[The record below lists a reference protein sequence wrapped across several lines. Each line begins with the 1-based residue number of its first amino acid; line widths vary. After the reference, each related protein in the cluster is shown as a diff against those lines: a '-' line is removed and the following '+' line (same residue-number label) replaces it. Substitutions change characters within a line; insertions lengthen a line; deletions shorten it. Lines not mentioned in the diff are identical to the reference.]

1 MDWGLVGS
9 CHGEGRREAVG
20 LAGERVFALCWT
32 QAREPGCVCV
42 RAGANANPSKGRVGT
57 CRAARTS
64 PWRSRGVHGGGTPGM
79 AFWPPEWPTRPY
91 SMRQR
96 ERGVGKFSP
105 RPEIEQGGRVGRL
118 ASLTGGGG
126 GRRSWRNPEEG
137 ALGLLVPVARRSGTW
152 RCWGTGR
159 RGRSATDSGES
170 RQRSSCVV
178 EQGAWGGEAER
189 RQWR

>member
-1 MDWGLVGS
+1 MVLGCAAEVS
-9 CHGEGRREAVG
+9 SRR
-20 LAGERVFALCWT
+20 
-32 QAREPGCVCV
+32 
-42 RAGANANPSKGRVGT
+42 S
-57 CRAARTS
+57 S
-64 PWRSRGVHGGGTPGM
+64 GGGTPGM

-91 SMRQR
+91 SMRKR

-105 RPEIEQGGRVGRL
+105 KPEIEQGGRVGRL

-126 GRRSWRNPEEG
+126 GRRSWRDPEEG

-159 RGRSATDSGES
+159 RGRSGTDSGES
-170 RQRSSCVV
+170 RRRSSCVV

-189 RQWR
+189 GQWR